1 MEQFGCQKDLIG
13 EFCLKVI
20 PQRKKLFHAQMFPTN
35 VCFKKYNLKDRLQC
49 LFNRYGEPNL
59 PHLYLFWH

>member
-13 EFCLKVI
+13 EFFLKVI

-35 VCFKKYNLKDRLQC
+35 VCFKKIQFKR
-49 LFNRYGEPNL
+49 
-59 PHLYLFWH
+59 

>member
-35 VCFKKYNLKDRLQC
+35 VCFKKNTI
-49 LFNRYGEPNL
+49 
-59 PHLYLFWH
+59 